1 MKRGKGNVPE
11 FAKFMN
17 KKSRKAKNEWE
28 EETTID
34 NRRDSNTTAKGQSMK
49 NSNVSHRTCK

>member
-17 KKSRKAKNEWE
+17 KKSGKANVRE
-28 EETTID
+28 EVSSE
-34 NRRDSNTTAKGQSMK
+34 NRDSNTTAKGQSMK

>member
-17 KKSRKAKNEWE
+17 KKNNKANERAEKSSESEASRF
-28 EETTID
+28 D
-34 NRRDSNTTAKGQSMK
+34 NNSAKGQSMK
-49 NSNVSHRTCK
+49 NSNASHRTCQ